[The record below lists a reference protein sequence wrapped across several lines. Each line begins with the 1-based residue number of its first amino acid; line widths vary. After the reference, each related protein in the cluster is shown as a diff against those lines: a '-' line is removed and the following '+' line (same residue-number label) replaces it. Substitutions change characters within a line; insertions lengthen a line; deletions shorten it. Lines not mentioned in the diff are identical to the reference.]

1 MGTRDD
7 VKKRRQH
14 KIESLT
20 RQYADR
26 TARVEAER
34 PDEPDWERISHNGA
48 FYREEDA
55 IHKPIGMSA
64 TGYASKEKNRM
75 LFDQAQGGKRERQ
88 SFEESEGRT
97 GTSHSGAR
105 LVDPELEWK
114 RNPNPWE
121 RWGEYSDR
129 GGTQG
134 RSVGLRDHYE
144 PEPPYPQRGHHFRK
158 QLVRKFAIAIVLFI
172 AVWGIFQWQHPW
184 TVKAQTVVKEALT
197 EEIDFAAVAGWYK
210 SVFAG
215 APSFIPIFK
224 DSNNEAIGVDGK
236 MKTTVVS
243 PLEGGVLL
251 RTFAELLNGIELAG
265 DSGAQVVAAERGRV
279 VMVSRAGDSVLL
291 QHAGSRMTIY
301 GKLGS
306 SDVKVDDWV
315 EAGDVIGVLRE
326 APEEGHSP
334 LYFAI
339 KQDNQYVDPVGVIPL
354 D

>member
-1 MGTRDD
+1 MTKREDEDVGTRDD
-7 VKKRRQH
+7 VKKRRQN
-14 KIESLT
+14 KIKSLT

-26 TARVEAER
+26 MTQEDAER
-34 PDEPDWERISHNGA
+34 PDEPDWDRIEESAGAQEERIA
-48 FYREEDA
+48 PLYR
-55 IHKPIGMSA
+55 
-64 TGYASKEKNRM
+64 
-75 LFDQAQGGKRERQ
+75 GG
-88 SFEESEGRT
+88 GL
-97 GTSHSGAR
+97 A
-105 LVDPELEWK
+105 DPELEWK

-121 RWGEYSDR
+121 RWGDNA
-129 GGTQG
+129 G
-134 RSVGLRDHYE
+134 RSGSLGRGVGLREQYE
-144 PEPPYPQRGHHFRK
+144 TEPPYPQRGRHFRK
-158 QLVRKFAIAIVLFI
+158 QFMRKLVIAGVLFI
-172 AVWGIFQWQHPW
+172 AVWGIFQWRHPW
-184 TVKAQTVVKEALT
+184 SAKAQTVVKEALT
-197 EEIDFAAVAGWYK
+197 EEMDFAVVAGWYR

-224 DSNNEAIGVDGK
+224 DSNEEAIGVDGK
-236 MKTTVVS
+236 LKTTIVS

-265 DSGAQVVAAERGRV
+265 DSGAQVVASERGRV

-315 EAGDVIGVLRE
+315 EAGDVIGVLKE
-326 APEEGHSP
+326 APEGGHSP
-334 LYFAI
+334 LYFAV